1 VPEEVICRH
10 RRVQLHPRDHGG
22 MVAISLQPYSSDW
35 PQLFSHEARLIEQAL
50 NGLAIDAHHTGSTSV
65 PELRAKPI
73 IDITL
78 AVPDSTD
85 ESAYVPALVDAGY
98 EFVLREPDWFEH
110 RLLRRIDPRVNLHVF
125 TAGSSE
131 IERMLLFR
139 DHLRANKVDR
149 ELYESTKVALAEREW
164 GDVQEYA
171 DAKTDV
177 VEAIIS
183 RAVAAR
189 RTNY

>member
-1 VPEEVICRH
+1 
-10 RRVQLHPRDHGG
+10 VQLHQRDHGG
-22 MVAISLQPYSSDW
+22 MVAILLQPYSSDW
-35 PQLFSHEARLIEQAL
+35 SELFSHEALLIEQAL
-50 NGLAIDAHHTGSTSV
+50 SGLAIDVHHTGSTSV

-85 ESAYVPALVDAGY
+85 ESAYMPALVDAGY

-139 DHLRANKVDR
+139 DHLRVDKADR
-149 ELYESTKVALAEREW
+149 ELYESAKLALAEREW